1 MLSTILSG
9 QTFRVPGSP
18 ASEGPDLRRHLKT
31 DMSEMKDVE
40 TVTLALKTL
49 GSFNFEGHILNEFVR
64 DCVVRYLEQDNHGVR
79 EAAALTC
86 CQLFARDPIL
96 DQTSNHAILVVN
108 EVLEKLLTVGVADPG
123 TKENWLC

>member
-1 MLSTILSG
+1 MLSVILSG
-9 QTFRVPGSP
+9 QTFRAPGSP
-18 ASEGPDLRRHLKT
+18 ASEGSDLRRLKA

-64 DCVVRYLEQDNHGVR
+64 DCVVRYLDQDNNGVR

-123 TKENWLC
+123 MRKFKN